1 MDLTSPKN
9 QETKKSKLPT
19 IRASL
24 EKVME
29 IYQVKTKH
37 KYFYNI
43 KYTVMFQLNTSTPPP
58 TLLRNSS
65 LRSIA

>member
-1 MDLTSPKN
+1 
-9 QETKKSKLPT
+9 
-19 IRASL
+19 
-24 EKVME
+24 ME

-43 KYTVMFQLNTSTPPP
+43 KYTVMLQLNPPTPPP
-58 TLLRNSS
+58 QLFHNSS